1 MSVSLKYGTLL
12 FAFLLCCQCYAQ
24 GRAYDKIEYRKD
36 ASYQGPDDWGANSP
50 SSMREKD
57 EPQLSEDIDPGR
69 IDYTEEDIERHR
81 QSGQGT
87 ASGGGETDGEYVQ
100 EPEPL
105 DLPEP
110 DEPEQETDDDFNT
123 GPPDWL
129 SKLFLVILIIAVAL
143 GLGYVILRFR
153 KNTTVQQQTTV
164 QLEEDPTELTQSEFE
179 RLLSEALKTGKYREA
194 VRLYFVAVLK
204 ELIQLELIHWKKD
217 KTNQAYRNEL
227 RGHVLAAQFSQCVR
241 IYEYVWYGHYSLSQ
255 ETFAPIEL
263 QMKVLLKK
271 LTENNAK

>member
-12 FAFLLCCQCYAQ
+12 LAFLLCCQCYAQ

-57 EPQLSEDIDPGR
+57 EPPLSEDIDPGR

-110 DEPEQETDDDFNT
+110 DEPEQKPEDDFNT
-123 GPPDWL
+123 GPPKWL
-129 SKLFLVILIIAVAL
+129 SKLFLVILIIAAAL
-143 GLGYVILRFR
+143 GLGYVLMRLR
-153 KNTTVQQQTTV
+153 KNTNVQQQTTV

-179 RLLSEALKTGKYREA
+179 RLLSEALKTGNYREA

-204 ELIQLELIHWKKD
+204 ELIQLELIRWKKD